1 MTVLPSNIATITNI
15 NIVDASNNN
24 TLTVLVTGEGDYEYA
39 IDNEF
44 GPYQDSNVFENVAP
58 GLHTVY
64 VRDKNDCG
72 IVDEIV
78 SVIGFPKYF
87 TPNND
92 GFHDYWQVYGITPQF
107 QAESVIYIFDRQG
120 KLLKELDPLSRG
132 WDGTLNG
139 YKLPSS
145 DYWFAVTL
153 EDGRVFKSHFT
164 LKR

>member
-1 MTVLPSNIATITNI
+1 
-15 NIVDASNNN
+15 
-24 TLTVLVTGEGDYEYA
+24 GEGDYEYA
-39 IDNEF
+39 IDNVN
-44 GPYQDSNVFENVAP
+44 GPYQDSNTFDNVSP

-72 IVDEIV
+72 VVDELV

-87 TPNND
+87 TPND
-92 GFHDYWQVYGITPQF
+92 DTYHDYWQVYGITPEF
-107 QAESVIYIFDRQG
+107 QSQTSIFIFDRHG
-120 KLLKELDPLSRG
+120 KLLKELDPLSAG

-139 YKLPSS
+139 YTLPAT